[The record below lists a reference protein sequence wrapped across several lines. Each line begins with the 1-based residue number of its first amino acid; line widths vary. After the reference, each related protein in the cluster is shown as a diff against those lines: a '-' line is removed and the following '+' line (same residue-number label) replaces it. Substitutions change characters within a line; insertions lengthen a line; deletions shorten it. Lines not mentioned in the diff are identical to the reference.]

1 MTSPFLFVLILEKK
15 LSTPLIQ
22 LCFGSAKILI
32 KLDVISA
39 RTNFRILVESK
50 ILLTEKLLSDELQ
63 FCVRKMDR
71 KYFLAQIKET

>member
-15 LSTPLIQ
+15 LSKPLLQ

-50 ILLTEKLLSDELQ
+50 ILLAE
-63 FCVRKMDR
+63 
-71 KYFLAQIKET
+71 